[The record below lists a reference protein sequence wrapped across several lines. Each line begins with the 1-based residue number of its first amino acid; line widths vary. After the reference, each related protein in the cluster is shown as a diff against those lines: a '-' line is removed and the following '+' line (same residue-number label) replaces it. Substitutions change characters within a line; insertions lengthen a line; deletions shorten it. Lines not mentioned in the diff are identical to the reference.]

1 MTVPPALRHD
11 RAMSRARRRLTIAC
25 ASCVAVAAVL
35 GATGCAATAP
45 ADRAR
50 LASEAMRFDPDDGLQ
65 YLRLKMEAAREGS
78 LGGYGDAMAGGCGC
92 Q

>member
-1 MTVPPALRHD
+1 
-11 RAMSRARRRLTIAC
+11 MSRRPRRAAARVLAL
-25 ASCVAVAAVL
+25 L
-35 GATGCAATAP
+35 GAAAAASGTAGCAVTAP

-50 LASEAMRFDPDDGLQ
+50 LASEAMEFDPDAGLQ

>member
-1 MTVPPALRHD
+1 MPPLPAL
-11 RAMSRARRRLTIAC
+11 ARRLRVPAVLATL
-25 ASCVAVAAVL
+25 VAV
-35 GATGCAATAP
+35 GGGCAATAP

-50 LASEAMRFDPDDGLQ
+50 LASEAMRFDPDDGMQ

>member
-1 MTVPPALRHD
+1 MHPALV
-11 RAMSRARRRLTIAC
+11 SLRRL
-25 ASCVAVAAVL
+25 VALGLLAAAAAV
-35 GATGCAATAP
+35 GPGCATTAP

-50 LASEAMRFDPDDGLQ
+50 LASEAMRFDPDGGMQ
-65 YLRLKMEAAREGS
+65 ALRLKMEAAREGS

>member
-1 MTVPPALRHD
+1 
-11 RAMSRARRRLTIAC
+11 MSRRPHRAAAL
-25 ASCVAVAAVL
+25 AVALALAAAAAL
-35 GATGCAATAP
+35 GAGGCAVTAP

-50 LASEAMRFDPDDGLQ
+50 LASDAMEFDPDDGLQ

>member
-1 MTVPPALRHD
+1 MPTRPLRPRVALVV
-11 RAMSRARRRLTIAC
+11 S
-25 ASCVAVAAVL
+25 AAL
-35 GATGCAATAP
+35 AGLSAGCAVTAP

-50 LASEAMRFDPDDGLQ
+50 LASEAMEFDPDPALQ